1 VHNAGSAVHPLG
13 ASSFDNVVIAN
24 GISVTQS
31 AGIDARYRT
40 ESTVWMR
47 SHADVQRFLSSREI
61 VLPMMDQQ
69 KRPNLLRDLARE
81 GLLNPIASHQNALC
95 GLHGSDAKVVRL
107 LEWKFH
113 MKHACL

>member
-1 VHNAGSAVHPLG
+1 
-13 ASSFDNVVIAN
+13 
-24 GISVTQS
+24 
-31 AGIDARYRT
+31 
-40 ESTVWMR
+40 
-47 SHADVQRFLSSREI
+47 
-61 VLPMMDQQ
+61 MMDQQ